1 MSNEMARFAD
11 GIKISRIIIFKRCW
25 SAPTTSLSTGWMGYK
40 MANDARL
47 KASPQIMYI
56 GMKTKNNLKCWIMHR
71 CCLSLLWQ
79 SKKRIVNLW
88 WIIQCKCQSP
98 ILLFFLKEDWL
109 GIELKIK
116 LPIQL
121 DFYITTGSLT
131 VIIYYYN
138 IRKLNSL
145 QTSVGNVV

>member
-1 MSNEMARFAD
+1 MAKFAD
-11 GIKISRIIIFKRCW
+11 GIKICRIIIFKRCW
-25 SAPTTSLSTGWMGYK
+25 SAPTTSLSTGWTGYK

-56 GMKTKNNLKCWIMHR
+56 GMKTKNNHKCWIMHR

-98 ILLFFLKEDWL
+98 ILLFFFFKKKGGLIRN
-109 GIELKIK
+109 GIENKTANTARL
-116 LPIQL
+116 L
-121 DFYITTGSLT
+121 YTVTTGSLSVT
-131 VIIYYYN
+131 IYYYN
-138 IRKLNSL
+138 IRKLNR
-145 QTSVGNVV
+145 TSVGNVV